1 MVNHTIDA
9 QKVCKDL
16 EKLSDDKKIKAVV
29 IRINSG
35 GGSAYASEQIWHQI
49 IELKKQKPVV
59 ISMGGMA
66 ASGGYYISAP
76 ADWIVAEPT
85 TLTGS
90 RYEWS
95 FYRKIRNQV

>member
-1 MVNHTIDA
+1 MAPDN
-9 QKVCKDL
+9 
-16 EKLSDDKKIKAVV
+16 
-29 IRINSG
+29 RI
-35 GGSAYASEQIWHQI
+35 E
-49 IELKKQKPVV
+49 KQKPVV

-90 RYEWS
+90 IGIFGMFPDMSGLFTE
-95 FYRKIRNQV
+95 KIRNQV